1 MEYRYK
7 CIRSRQTKSGQ
18 WLAQFSAPAPDIDD
32 WAGVPQKTQFDFGED
47 SGAETVGFQRDESS
61 KRVDSLGEFCETP
74 ENIIQNPLLCALR
87 HDVEFVAGGG
97 EDGESEDPAV
107 EVGELVISVPDFASY
122 SVEAC
127 LRGVREYLEERDP
140 ALADMDPSEDLVKR
154 LRNRAAGTA
163 PSEDATASVDEGGNG
178 IDDEEENDN
187 GTEGGEVGAAT
198 GALYEES
205 HIGDFWQQVAGR
217 HAVAKEASATF
228 DEHGEYLGFSKDAM
242 LSYLRPVVLVDGQHR
257 LRGAMRAAEER
268 VNNEDIL
275 AEGDRRM
282 ATGKAPE
289 QVEKELLREESRLLP
304 VSLLMSKSP
313 EEQVF
318 QFVVVNQ
325 KATPVGRALL
335 GTIIATTLSDDEMER
350 VANRLKDAGIEVE
363 ESRAI
368 TYLARSDE
376 SPFKGLIDRGIRK
389 GGGSAH
395 GRLQWNVFA
404 SLVSIFRN
412 LRGGRMYHGT
422 VDHAREW
429 RKDHL
434 DSSSIVAGYAEHDCE
449 DAFEY
454 WSSLDGPWRKV
465 FIAFWDEIR
474 DLLGDVEDPD
484 RPNFWGNPRDSNL
497 FNKVSLT
504 ILAADFFQWLSMSG
518 SPIDSDGA
526 IPGLVRR
533 WLSKI
538 NSKYFDRYWP
548 LSGVKKDAVGTR
560 NQWSYLWEEHRKG
573 MNLPK
578 VDSYRNPR
586 NV

>member
-7 CIRSRQTKSGQ
+7 CIKSRQTRSGE
-18 WLAQFSAPAPDIDD
+18 WLAQFSAPAADIDD

-47 SGAETVGFQRDESS
+47 SGGETVGFQRDESP
-61 KRVDSLGEFCETP
+61 KRVHSLGEFCETP

-87 HDVEFVAGGG
+87 HDVEFVPDGNVAE
-97 EDGESEDPAV
+97 EDDVSAV
-107 EVGELVISVPDFASY
+107 QVGELVVNVPDFESY
-122 SVEAC
+122 TVEAC

-140 ALADMDPSEDLVKR
+140 TLQDKSPNQELVKR
-154 LRNRAAGTA
+154 LREKVAGASSDEAAVKNDDGEEHRV
-163 PSEDATASVDEGGNG
+163 EDEVN
-178 IDDEEENDN
+178 DDGEETT
-187 GTEGGEVGAAT
+187 GVGAAT

-205 HIGDFWQQVAGR
+205 HIEDFWQEVSAR
-217 HAVAKEASATF
+217 HEVAKESSPLF
-228 DEHGEYLGFSKDAM
+228 DEHEEYLGFSKDAM

-268 VNNEDIL
+268 VSEEDVLLESDRRI
-275 AEGDRRM
+275 AEG
-282 ATGKAPE
+282 ATPE
-289 QVEKELLREESRLLP
+289 QVERDLLREESRLLP

-335 GTIIATTLSDDEMER
+335 GTIISTTLSADEMAR

-363 ESRAI
+363 ESRAV
-368 TYLARSDE
+368 TYLARNDD
-376 SPFKGLIDRGIRK
+376 SPFKGLIDRGI
-389 GGGSAH
+389 GQGNGSAR
-395 GRLQWNVFA
+395 GGLQWNVFA

-429 RKDHL
+429 RKDYL
-434 DSSSIVAGYAEHDCE
+434 DSSSIITDYTEHDCT
-449 DAFEY
+449 DPLEY
-454 WSSLDGPWRKV
+454 WSRLDGPWRRV
-465 FIAFWDEIR
+465 FIAFWNEIR
-474 DLLGDVEDPD
+474 ETLGDDEDSE
-484 RPNFWGNPRDSNL
+484 RPNYWGNPRRSNL

-518 SPIDSDGA
+518 TRIDSEDEMH
-526 IPGLVRR
+526 GLVEN
-533 WLSKI
+533 WLTKV
-538 NSKYFDRYWP
+538 NRKYFDRNWP

-578 VDSYRNPR
+578 VSSYRNPR